1 SVAEVSIEALLS
13 AGYSSLDKLRQATDQ
28 ELSDKL
34 TISAS
39 RIADLRSAI
48 NFLAPVV
55 ESTPESS
62 AIELGKVQASDEES
76 SQGADGSAAEDAQ
89 A

>member
-1 SVAEVSIEALLS
+1 MAEVSIEALLA
-13 AGYSSLDKLRQATDQ
+13 AGYSSLDKLREATDQ
-28 ELSDKL
+28 ELADKL

-48 NFLAPVV
+48 NFLAPIV

-62 AIELGKVQASDEES
+62 AVELSKPATTES
-76 SQGADGSAAEDAQ
+76 GDAKE
-89 A
+89 

>member
-1 SVAEVSIEALLS
+1 MGTALNRLP
-13 AGYSSLDKLRQATDQ
+13 AWRKFPLKRFLPRATARWTTLREATDQ

-34 TISAS
+34 TISAA

-48 NFLAPVV
+48 NFLAPIV

-62 AIELGKVQASDEES
+62 AVELKMPAATES
-76 SQGADGSAAEDAQ
+76 GDAKE
-89 A
+89 

>member
-1 SVAEVSIEALLS
+1 MKFTLSWLNQFVSTD
-13 AGYSSLDKLRQATDQ
+13 SLPASQLA
-28 ELSDKL
+28 DKL

-62 AIELGKVQASDEES
+62 AVELGKVHSADETS
-76 SQGADGSAAEDAQ
+76 GQDTADGNADEDAQ